1 MHIKVK
7 KRLYANITVEFALFL
22 ATGVIITAIFSV
34 IYFVIQNYI
43 KNQYVRNFKD
53 ASAIIFQATSKSQSE
68 NGKLTTWDYSDK
80 QTQEK
85 FAWIYIVPYMDIGND
100 CGIRKNEGCFAP
112 KTYYK
117 YLNGTKSGTI
127 FDETQGYKFVHRAGM
142 SFYVSFVPDCVNHK
156 QRCFDI
162 YVDVNGP
169 KRGPSQFGRDL
180 FLFYAYPFTNEI
192 KPFGVYSNDK
202 SAYDA
207 EHNRWKPY
215 PYKSDCKRS
224 GWGATC
230 GMKIMSEGF
239 EMKY

>member
-1 MHIKVK
+1 MRLKVNN
-7 KRLYANITVEFALFL
+7 RLNANITIEVVLIFV
-22 ATGVIITAIFSV
+22 TGVIISFIFSV
-34 IYFVIQNYI
+34 IFFVVQHYN
-43 KNQYVRNFKD
+43 KNQLARNFKD
-53 ASAIIFQATSKSQSE
+53 ASAIIYQAVSKSQSE
-68 NGKLTTWDYSDK
+68 NGKLTSWDYGSN

-85 FAWIYIVPYMDIGND
+85 FAWIYIVPYMNIAND

-127 FDETQGYKFVHRAGM
+127 FDETQGYKFIHQDGM
-142 SFYVSFVPDCVNHK
+142 SFYFSYNPDCVKHK

-180 FLFYAYPFTNEI
+180 FLFYAYPFTNEV

-202 SAYDA
+202 NSYD
-207 EHNRWKPY
+207 ETTKRWKPY
-215 PYKSDCKRS
+215 PYKSDCKRT

-230 GMKIMSEGF
+230 GAKIMTQGF